1 MNIRHLPIL
10 GLTAALAS
18 QVVASDFI
26 SKEMAEQRRQVEMA
40 KQTTIPWLPADAD
53 DRREPEQQVLRT
65 RGLYIDQVGVVR
77 RLKEPEKLGCKGLEL
92 EAHRGHPLYPE
103 NGIWGVRAGFAAR
116 YNAVEVD
123 AQQLRDDTWV
133 LHHDKTNERT
143 LVHPFGSQPVSRLTR
158 NEWTQGFMRGRDGLN
173 TSEPAGDVLST
184 MVLTGAYR
192 QAGQTMNIEIKNYK
206 SCKALH
212 TLDVMARLTLGY
224 EGVAYSELNSTKALS
239 CMRQQNQTS
248 YMAVIQGPNR
258 KALEAWT
265 KANHGK
271 ELAHLKGN
279 RLLRAGANFAKQH
292 FGSYKFPGLNSTRE
306 LKQFR
311 QLLGRNSGLHVEIQD
326 LLDDPGIIRR
336 VHAAGMK
343 VKSYTINSNEHHL
356 DGLKKL
362 KARGTLPDGAIV
374 DSTPIR
380 TCKILGL
387 ES

>member
-1 MNIRHLPIL
+1 
-10 GLTAALAS
+10 
-18 QVVASDFI
+18 
-26 SKEMAEQRRQVEMA
+26 MAEQRRQVEMA

-77 RLKEPEKLGCKGLEL
+77 RLNEPEKLGCKGLEL

-123 AQQLRDDTWV
+123 AQQLRDDTWI

-143 LVHPFGSQPVSRLTR
+143 LVHPFGSQSVSRLTR
-158 NEWTQGFMRGRDGLN
+158 DEWTQGFMRGRDGLN
-173 TSEPAGDVLST
+173 TPEPAGDVLST

-206 SCKALH
+206 SCKALQ

-279 RLLRAGANFAKQH
+279 RLLRAGANFAQQH

-311 QLLGRNSGLHVEIQD
+311 ELLGSNSGLHVEIQD

-336 VHAAGMK
+336 AHAAGMK
-343 VKSYTINSNEHHL
+343 VKSYTINSNEQHL

-362 KARGTLPDGAIV
+362 KARGALPDGAIV